1 MKRILLAAIC
11 ILAML
16 LAGCTEINQNNSFIA
31 IPTPETT
38 SVPLVTATPADTLAP
53 EATPAPQGGQPPVVL
68 LEIEPTSAP
77 GATDMPPMVTPTATP
92 PAQNSPG
99 GFNG

>member
-11 ILAML
+11 ILALL
-16 LAGCTEINQNNSFIA
+16 LAGCTEINQNNSFSVNPA
-31 IPTPETT
+31 PETQ
-38 SVPLVTATPADTLAP
+38 SAPEVTATP
-53 EATPAPQGGQPPVVL
+53 EVTPAPEGVQPPVVL

-77 GATDMPPMVTPTATP
+77 GATDMPPMATPTATP
-92 PAQNSPG
+92 AQSSPG